1 MKTRFRLRSLLIATS
16 LLLGN
21 VILAADPACTCCEG
35 DCQCGENCACATEG
49 EKTEAPADAGHPLR
63 GVVVTVLAERQ
74 ALLVKHEE
82 IPGVMK
88 AMTMMLRVAPAV
100 LQQVKTGD
108 PITATLHRS
117 EDGVWY
123 LDGVKVTAENN

>member
-1 MKTRFRLRSLLIATS
+1 MNSRMILTAALLAGVLS
-16 LLLGN
+16 YAVADDN
-21 VILAADPACTCCEG
+21 AACGRGADQGKPACC
-35 DCQCGENCACATEG
+35 CATDDDES
-49 EKTEAPADAGHPLR
+49 PRDIGHPLK
-63 GVVVTVLAERQ
+63 GVVQAVLADKQ

-100 LQQVKTGD
+100 LTQVKTGD

-123 LDGVKVTAENN
+123 LDDVKLSTDS

>member
-1 MKTRFRLRSLLIATS
+1 MKTHLPSY
-16 LLLGN
+16 LLLFALTPLLAAAACQCGADQCTPACSCAEETTA
-21 VILAADPACTCCEG
+21 VEAAADP
-35 DCQCGENCACATEG
+35 
-49 EKTEAPADAGHPLR
+49 GHPLR
-63 GVVVTVLAERQ
+63 GVVEAVLADRQ

-88 AMTMMLRVAPAV
+88 AMTMMLRVAPYV
-100 LQQVKTGD
+100 LTQIKAGD

-123 LDGVKVTAENN
+123 LDDVTVMAKQ